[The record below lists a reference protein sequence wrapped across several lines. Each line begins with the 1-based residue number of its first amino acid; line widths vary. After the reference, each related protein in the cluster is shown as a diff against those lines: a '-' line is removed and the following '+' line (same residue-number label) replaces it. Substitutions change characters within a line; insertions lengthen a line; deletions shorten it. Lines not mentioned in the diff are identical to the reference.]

1 MITTDDYK
9 KEVFDFYKQKKD
21 ASDPSFLLRDL
32 KPASIRKTCL
42 TVFKDRF
49 LQKDEWFLKSFFG
62 VPVNKGDYTKKIE
75 SLPTAKFRPL
85 QNFLNDPSIDTSKDN
100 IELLAWLT
108 DFEPRPF
115 DIFEKRRSN
124 SSALPVDTPPPTEI
138 LQEGQTVINPVTH
151 ISEEITSEPE
161 TKETGISIKP
171 TITVLPKNSTPKNTF
186 TKKVLIAAAAAIV
199 IATFIFI
206 LIRITLANQ
215 SCMYWNGDRYVK
227 ISCNEHMSQAQVIAL
242 DTQVLRHFKRITT
255 PDTITL
261 KSVGAVW
268 YIKQNGQLE
277 FFTAE
282 GNHPTDPNIHL
293 RPVTDYIIRKYIH
306 PFSDT
311 TK

>member
-1 MITTDDYK
+1 MWKDYK
-9 KEVFDFYKQKKD
+9 DDIFAFYGQKKENG
-21 ASDPSFLLRDL
+21 ALTSRLRQGSPALLRDE
-32 KPASIRKTCL
+32 CL
-42 TVFKDRF
+42 FMWRNKYNR
-49 LQKDEWFLKSFFG
+49 KDERALMDFFELEVIDNSFEDTVINFEIDKFKQLSKCLK
-62 VPVNKGDYTKKIE
+62 K
-75 SLPTAKFRPL
+75 
-85 QNFLNDPSIDTSKDN
+85 PSIDTDEKN
-100 IELLAWLT
+100 VELLAWLIE
-108 DFEPRPF
+108 FEPRPY
-115 DIFEKRRSN
+115 DIYKKRKN
-124 SSALPVDTPPPTEI
+124 SIATTISPEPKEVESPDTSANPKENKDT
-138 LQEGQTVINPVTH
+138 EGQAPLPFVSPV
-151 ISEEITSEPE
+151 S
-161 TKETGISIKP
+161 
-171 TITVLPKNSTPKNTF
+171 PKQHPKSF

-206 LIRITLANQ
+206 LIRITLAEQ

-268 YIKQNGQLE
+268 YIKQNGQLQ

-306 PFSDT
+306 PLSDT